1 MSTRPD
7 DLIHGY
13 TRDEWKA
20 LPEDERLT
28 LTGSRAPVGECPTCD
43 RARETGERFMPR
55 HTASARC
62 RSGQRNHCTCDTCF

>member
-1 MSTRPD
+1 MTD
-7 DLIHGY
+7 ALIYGY
-13 TRDEWKA
+13 TRDEWKV
-20 LPEDERLT
+20 LPEDDRLT
-28 LTGSRAPVGECPTCD
+28 LTGFRAPIGECPTCD